1 MVQTSIAIVA
11 DCDDTLAPDTTGQL
25 LRLCGV
31 DSDDFFRNRSA
42 PLVREG
48 WDPSLAYMHEM
59 IRLAQPSGPLS
70 GLTRQK
76 LKDLAGQLEF
86 YPGVPDCFQVL
97 KQEVENDPDFRAAG
111 VRIESYVVS
120 GGIAELLRASSL
132 GESVYRIWG
141 CDFSYDS
148 KGVIAYP
155 KNAISFTDKT
165 RFLYRINKGLTAPAS
180 DSQPYAVNQVM
191 TLDERPVP
199 FENMIYVG
207 DGPSDIPCMS
217 LLSSNN
223 GFVIGVASQ
232 DNPGKTWALSYGRRA
247 HQTVDPDFM
256 VDGSAFRALR
266 EAVLQRARVIAGQVS
281 GGRPVPQH

>member
-25 LRLCGV
+25 LRVFGV
-31 DSDDFFRNRSA
+31 DSDEFFRNKSA
-42 PLVREG
+42 PLVSEG

-59 IRLAQPSGPLS
+59 IRLAQPGGPLE
-70 GLTRQK
+70 GLTQQK
-76 LKDLAGQLEF
+76 FTEIAGQLEF
-86 YPGVPDCFQVL
+86 FPGVPDCFKLV
-97 KQEVENDPDFRAAG
+97 KGEVENDPDFRAAG
-111 VRIESYVVS
+111 VRVESYVVS

-132 GESVYRIWG
+132 KESVYRIWG
-141 CDFSYDS
+141 CDFSYNS
-148 KGVIAYP
+148 EGVIAYP

-180 DSQPYAVNQVM
+180 DSRPYSVNEVM
-191 TLDERPVP
+191 TADERPVP
-199 FENMIYVG
+199 FQNMVYLG
-207 DGPSDIPCMS
+207 DGPSDVPCMS
-217 LLSSNN
+217 LLSANK

-247 HQTVDPDFM
+247 NQTVDPDFTE
-256 VDGSAFRALR
+256 DGPAYRALR
-266 EAVLQRARVIAGQVS
+266 QSVLQIARSIANQAS